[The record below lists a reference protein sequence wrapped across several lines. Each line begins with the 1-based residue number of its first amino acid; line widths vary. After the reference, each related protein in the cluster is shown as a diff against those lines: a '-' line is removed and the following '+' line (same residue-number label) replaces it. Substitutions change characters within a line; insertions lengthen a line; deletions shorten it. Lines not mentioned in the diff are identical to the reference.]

1 MNKYEMRFFAKCPTN
16 GTRIEYR
23 WVIETKT
30 MIFVEDLI
38 EYTDAIGTVYHED
51 LADCLAAAWG
61 GQQTLCA
68 FHHGVEITTTRGR
81 A

>member
-16 GTRIEYR
+16 GTRIEYC
-23 WVIETKT
+23 WAIETKT

-38 EYTDAIGTVYHED
+38 SYTDEIGTVYHEE
-51 LADCLAAAWG
+51 LADRLVAAWG
-61 GQQTLCA
+61 GQQTLYA
-68 FHHGVEITTTRGR
+68 MHHGVEITTTRGR